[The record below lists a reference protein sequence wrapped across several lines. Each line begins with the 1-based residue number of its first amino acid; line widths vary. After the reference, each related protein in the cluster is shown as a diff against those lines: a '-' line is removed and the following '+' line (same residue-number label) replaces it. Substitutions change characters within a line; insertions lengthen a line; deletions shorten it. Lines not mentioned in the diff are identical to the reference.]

1 MDAAGAGF
9 ADSLDWQVYRP
20 DSETTQDSVEV
31 RRTAGGANE
40 RREREFNFDQRLYGL
55 QLNLRKDFE
64 TGSVGHALAYGL
76 DVSRTDTRQKRD
88 GRVHDLD
95 TGTVSN
101 AMLPDVFPV
110 RDFPVSR
117 TTSAALYLQDEIS
130 FAGGAFRRSEEHT
143 SELQSLMRNS
153 YAVF

>member
-9 ADSLDWQVYRP
+9 ADSLDWQVYRQ

-55 QLNLRKDFE
+55 PLNLRKDFE

-76 DVSRTDTRQKRD
+76 DVSRTATRPKRD

-95 TGTVSN
+95 PATVRHTK
-101 AMLPDVFPV
+101 LPDLIPV
-110 RDFPVSR
+110 LTIP
-117 TTSAALYLQDEIS
+117 
-130 FAGGAFRRSEEHT
+130 
-143 SELQSLMRNS
+143 
-153 YAVF
+153 

>member
-9 ADSLDWQVYRP
+9 ADSLDWQVYRQ

-76 DVSRTDTRQKRD
+76 DVSRTDTRQKRA
-88 GRVHDLD
+88 GRVHDLEP
-95 TGTVSN
+95 GTVSN
-101 AMLPDVFPV
+101 AMVPDVFPA
-110 RDFPVSR
+110 RDFPVR
-117 TTSAALYLQDEIS
+117 
-130 FAGGAFRRSEEHT
+130 GHT
-143 SELQSLMRNS
+143 SPAPPLPGRTDEARGGKR
-153 YAVF
+153 

>member
-9 ADSLDWQVYRP
+9 ADSLDWQVYRQ

-95 TGTVSN
+95 TGK
-101 AMLPDVFPV
+101 
-110 RDFPVSR
+110 
-117 TTSAALYLQDEIS
+117 
-130 FAGGAFRRSEEHT
+130 RSEEHKA
-143 SELQSLMRNS
+143 EPQSIMRNE
-153 YAVF
+153 YAVLCLKQTKK